1 VRSLPPRLA
10 AIAALIPPGES
21 VADIGTDHA
30 YLPIFLIQSRKSP
43 KVIATEVNKSPFKN
57 ADIRI
62 KDLGLENK
70 IDLRLGDGLKVL
82 KPGEAAIVVLAGI
95 GGNNIID
102 IFEKSPE
109 VMRTIRRLVLNP
121 ATDFGK
127 VRKWLMLN
135 GWFIK
140 DEDLVL
146 EQGNFYQ
153 IIAAEKGERVQAGG
167 YDPLAL
173 EIGPKIIEKK
183 HPLLR
188 KYLTKKLKEYNSIQ
202 KSLEISDRPE
212 PRERLKYIKKLT
224 NEIKKIY
231 DYL

>member
-30 YLPIFLIQSRKSP
+30 YLPIFLIQSGKSP
-43 KVIATEVNKSPFKN
+43 KVIATEVNKGPFEN
-57 ADIRI
+57 ACIRI
-62 KDLGLENK
+62 KALGLEKK

-82 KPGEAAIVVLAGI
+82 KPGEAAIAVLAGI
-95 GGNNIID
+95 GGNSIID

-127 VRKWLMLN
+127 VRKWLILH

-167 YDPLAL
+167 YGPLAL

-183 HPLLR
+183 HPLLG
-188 KYLTKKLKEYNSIQ
+188 KYLAKKLKEYNSIQ
-202 KSLEISDRPE
+202 KGLEISDRRE
-212 PRERLKYIKKLT
+212 SRERLKYIKKLT
-224 NEIKKIY
+224 DEMEKIY
-231 DYL
+231 DSL